1 MTIKSTILSCIAALS
16 CFCAFAQET
25 MRLQG
30 TVYDEL
36 GEALPGAVV
45 TVKASA
51 SDTKPKASSVADIDG
66 HYAIPCRPGDIIEV
80 HFLGYEVPVLTVG
93 KSSTLNFNLEP
104 ARSRQ
109 LDEAVVI
116 GYGSVKAADITGS
129 ITNVKMA
136 DLRDAPVTNIDAA
149 LQGRIAGA
157 DIMSTTG
164 EPGATT
170 SIRIRGT
177 RSITAGNEP
186 LIVVDGV
193 MDAISDLNDLNPDD
207 VESISVLKDAS
218 STAIYGSR
226 GSNGVILVTTKA
238 GTVSQT
244 SGKPYITRKLE
255 AGVSTL
261 PRKLDIMNAKEF
273 ANFRNEYQ
281 VGQSASLDWN
291 VPVSEL
297 VASDPASYGKGTD
310 WIGEITRPAPY
321 QNYFLSVSGGKGP
334 TKYYASFGYTDE
346 RGIIRASGQNRF
358 SGNFSAS
365 HRILKWLEAGYKTNF
380 NRRKIDATLASVG
393 GTAYYNAAMYL
404 SPLIGPHDN
413 FNPLYGSGQRIN
425 TPVSLIEQNQNYALQ
440 TSSTQTAWAD
450 ATLLKDLKWRT
461 QVSWWT
467 LARET
472 YRYYPSTLPKKTE
485 GEGGEAYRATSPQG
499 SLNAESTVSYKKD
512 WQKKYHL
519 DAMAGL
525 TWYQSHFENF
535 GLSGSGYLND
545 EVTWNNMGA
554 VTDKNTYKASSS
566 YSFKKKLSVVG
577 RVNFNI
583 NKKFYFTLSG
593 RADGA
598 SNFAASRKWGF
609 FPSAAFKWNINDAL
623 ALKLSAGRTG
633 NDAISAYMSMS
644 AMYASND
651 GYLFGGTQPA
661 AYYISRLDSPDLTW
675 ETTDLYNAA
684 LTGSYFNNRLNF
696 TAEVYYSRTT
706 DLLLQVNTAAA
717 TGYASRWA
725 NLGCTSNKGVELSI
739 DTRNI
744 VKRNFTWSTSFTIS
758 HNAQMVEDI
767 GNEEYQSVYNSP
779 GNNSFMM
786 YGYVK
791 GYPLNSLWGFKYAG
805 VWHNEAEKEAN
816 KYTHAYISS
825 TTNQQLGNPKFIDVN
840 HDGLLNMDDLV
851 YLGNADP
858 DFYGGIQNN
867 FTLGGFN
874 LGVYFTYS
882 VGGAIYNYSEFYMA
896 GSRNTNQYRYMLDAW
911 SPTNPDSDYPRAG
924 FLECHV
930 PSSLLVHDASFFRLQ
945 TLSLGYT
952 FKLRKT
958 WAKDLTLTGTG
969 SNLFLIKNYNGFD
982 PDVSSEGTSSTLRR
996 ADIGAYPKARRFVF
1010 SIRVRY

>member
-244 SGKPYITRKLE
+244 SGKPYITLKLE

-321 QNYFLSVSGGKGP
+321 QNCFLSVSGGKGP

-717 TGYASRWA
+717 C
-725 NLGCTSNKGVELSI
+725 NLKGKLFWCIEDRLAALRALGVELRFGVEADAERIRQLQPYAVIVAVGASPLLPSSI
-739 DTRNI
+739 RGLELPQVHTAPEIIHRRTVLRGERVLVAGSGMTGLETAEILNETGNQVTILEMADEI
-744 VKRNFTWSTSFTIS
+744 APGTWFQLLDDELERLEPYGTKFLIS
-758 HNAQMVEDI
+758 HQLLSIAPGEVVAADLKTGKLVHI
-767 GNEEYQSVYNSP
+767 PADSVVL
-779 GNNSFMM
+779 SF
-786 YGYVK
+786 
-791 GYPLNSLWGFKYAG
+791 G
-805 VWHNEAEKEAN
+805 VRPERALAAELSKVF
-816 KYTHAYISS
+816 
-825 TTNQQLGNPKFIDVN
+825 PRV
-840 HDGLLNMDDLV
+840 
-851 YLGNADP
+851 
-858 DFYGGIQNN
+858 
-867 FTLGGFN
+867 
-874 LGVYFTYS
+874 YS
-882 VGGAIYNYSEFYMA
+882 VG
-896 GSRNTNQYRYMLDAW
+896 DAVR
-911 SPTNPDSDYPRAG
+911 SGTIA
-924 FLECHV
+924 
-930 PSSLLVHDASFFRLQ
+930 DAVKS
-945 TLSLGYT
+945 
-952 FKLRKT
+952 
-958 WAKDLTLTGTG
+958 
-969 SNLFLIKNYNGFD
+969 
-982 PDVSSEGTSSTLRR
+982 
-996 ADIGAYPKARRFVF
+996 AYEVCKGIV
-1010 SIRVRY
+1010 